1 MREGSA
7 TGAYPRARSD
17 DLIVEELGDEFLVY
31 DQKTDRGHCL
41 SSTAARVWRRCDGH
55 TRPEDLSAELDLDRN
70 AVAHALSELEAC
82 ELLERAPELTV
93 VPARG
98 NGATRREVA
107 TKFVKAGA
115 VAAAAPLIVSVA
127 APTPAQAQTIN
138 FCMQFN
144 SDMGCGTCQMAMCC
158 CCTPAGGAGKLCVTA
173 DAAGMAICC
182 AQFGAGTVF
191 AAGCPGGGCPG
202 AAETE
207 SQEFQTQSQDSAVT
221 EPAPTEPAPTEPAPT
236 EPAPTEPA
244 PTEPAPTEPAPT
256 EPAPTEPAPTE
267 PAAPP
272 TTEAPATGGSATP
285 PTTEATTP

>member
-1 MREGSA
+1 MAATREGSLTDTA
-7 TGAYPRARSD
+7 DCPSARSG
-17 DLIVEELGDEFLVY
+17 DLIVEELGDELLVY

-55 TRPEDLSAELDLDRN
+55 TRMEDLSAELDLDRN
-70 AVAHALSELEAC
+70 AIARALSELDAC

-98 NGATRREVA
+98 DGATRRDVA

-127 APTPAQAQTIN
+127 APTPAQAQTLQ

-173 DAAGMAICC
+173 DAAGVAICC
-182 AQFGAGTVF
+182 EEFGPGTVF

-207 SQEFQTQSQDSAVT
+207 STEFETQTQTQTQEAA
-221 EPAPTEPAPTEPAPT
+221 PAAPTEPAPTEPAPT

-244 PTEPAPTEPAPT
+244 PTPEAPAPEAPT
-256 EPAPTEPAPTE
+256 TTTTT
-267 PAAPP
+267 
-272 TTEAPATGGSATP
+272 TTEAPATGSTSP
-285 PTTEATTP
+285 PTTEATPTP